1 MHRYMVVEKTTKTFV
16 PEGRDYSSTTARPHE
31 GACLEGLRSRPNHRR
46 RRDPAELVLGAH
58 GREAYALGF
67 QAADVAYFLE
77 IILRSKSTY
86 GGGVESDGSRLVQ
99 FMRAAT
105 GGSADDSITIAEKV
119 QMPGLQPPAHWTG
132 RPGTPPKTCPGPAS
146 TRGGGPLMC
155 WARMRI
161 FLEETR
167 EKLCGKPKSG

>member
-1 MHRYMVVEKTTKTFV
+1 MPRRVGISTE
-16 PEGRDYSSTTARPHE
+16 SSPAA
-31 GACLEGLRSRPNHRR
+31 G
-46 RRDPAELVLGAH
+46 PAELVLGAH

-67 QAADVAYFLE
+67 QAADFAYFLE
-77 IILRSKSTY
+77 IIRRSKSTY

-132 RPGTPPKTCPGPAS
+132 RPGIPPQHLPGRLP
-146 TRGGGPLMC
+146 RG
-155 WARMRI
+155 
-161 FLEETR
+161 EEVH
-167 EKLCGKPKSG
+167 